1 MFLLVQIK
9 LILEHQH
16 ELSKLGPCERF
27 FFEISGIKRYGTR
40 LEVML
45 FKSSFE
51 ERLADLEYVMNCS
64 LFLLLCLTD
73 GRLVFLFSG
82 NKSPYSCN
90 ESSARLQSLQTV
102 PGVTTGCWKLS
113 KRRVQGRSLRV
124 QVRWHLEVDRNQIK
138 LAKPGTHLATL
149 HRRDSP

>member
-1 MFLLVQIK
+1 LLVQIK

-51 ERLADLEYVMNCS
+51 ERLTDLEYVMAFR
-64 LFLLLCLTD
+64 LFCFFAALTVVSFC
-73 GRLVFLFSG
+73 VFR
-82 NKSPYSCN
+82 
-90 ESSARLQSLQTV
+90 EQ
-102 PGVTTGCWKLS
+102 
-113 KRRVQGRSLRV
+113 
-124 QVRWHLEVDRNQIK
+124 
-138 LAKPGTHLATL
+138 KPL
-149 HRRDSP
+149 